1 MAYAQTD
8 GLMPEGQET
17 AGLLDSETPTTDT
30 DATPAVKRPR
40 QYDPDW
46 REKVERA
53 KREWEE
59 GRKAREGKPMVFS
72 TEYPPDLS

>member
-17 AGLLDSETPTTDT
+17 AGLLDSEAPTT
-30 DATPAVKRPR
+30 AVKRPR
-40 QYDPDW
+40 PYDPDW